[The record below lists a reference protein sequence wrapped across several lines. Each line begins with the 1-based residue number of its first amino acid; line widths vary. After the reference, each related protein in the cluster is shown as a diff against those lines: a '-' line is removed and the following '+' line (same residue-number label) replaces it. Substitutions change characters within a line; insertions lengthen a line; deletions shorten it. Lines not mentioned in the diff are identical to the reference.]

1 MFFLN
6 KNFFFFFNTLE
17 KKGKPRRQRKDSKVN
32 EPGALKLPAEPARK
46 KSTAEA
52 PQIGSNTM
60 L

>member
-6 KNFFFFFNTLE
+6 KISFFFNTLE